1 MSPLRADDQIR
12 YLKGV
17 GPKRAEIL
25 ARLGIETVEDILR
38 LRPRRFVDRSEVVSV
53 AALEDGMTATVVGRV
68 ERVRLSAARSGSVVV
83 RAILRDNSG
92 SLQLLWFNQPYIA
105 NRLKDGT
112 LIVATGKVRFHPYY
126 GLQMTPQEWEPLA
139 DADATLLPVY
149 PLTSGISQRQLRRLV
164 SQALASVTLNE
175 YLPGWL
181 LARRLLPSIRTAY
194 RMLHFP
200 ETEKQ
205 FEEALRRFKYE
216 EFLLLQVGAL
226 ARRRF
231 LAAHTSHPIKTT
243 PKLRQRIISRFP
255 FRLTSAQNRAISQI
269 EADLTS
275 TRPMHRLLQGDVG
288 SGKTVVA
295 LYAMLLAV
303 GNHLQAALMAPTE
316 ILAEQHF
323 LFIRDVLKG
332 SRVRVVLLT
341 SSTPNRRQ
349 VVQQIKHG
357 YADIVVGTHALLSDV
372 VEFPRLALV
381 VIDEQH
387 RFGVAQRAL
396 LLEKAKVPHLLVMTA
411 TPIPRSLALTLFGD
425 TDVSVL
431 DEMPPGR
438 APVETRLMRMEEI
451 EKVVEVVRRRLQRGE
466 QGYIVCPAIEEG
478 EAWRGVLHAH
488 KWWSHKLAPFKVDVL
503 HGRMSAQER
512 ETVMRDFRSGK
523 TAALVAT
530 TVIEVGIDV
539 KGATV
544 MVIENAERFGLAQL
558 HQLRGRIGRGSKP
571 GLCILLHAH
580 QTEES
585 LQRLKVIASTN
596 DGFKIAEED
605 LRLRGTGEFF
615 GTRQSG
621 MHDLRFADIVHDLEL
636 LYAAREDAEEMLKKG
651 VPEATGKWLERKLGP
666 VWRLLLS

>member
-1 MSPLRADDQIR
+1 MSPLKTDDLIR

-25 ARLGIETVEDILR
+25 ARLGVETVEDILR
-38 LRPRRFVDRSEVVSV
+38 LRPRKFLDRSEVVSV
-53 AALEDGMTATVVGRV
+53 AALRDGMTATVVGRV
-68 ERVRLSAARSGSVVV
+68 EGVGLSAARRGTVLV
-83 RAILRDNSG
+83 RATLRDSSG

-112 LIVATGKVRFHPYY
+112 LIIATGKVRFHPYY

-139 DADATLLPVY
+139 DAATTLLPVY
-149 PLTSGISQRQLRRLV
+149 PLTRGISQRQLRHLV
-164 SQALASVTLNE
+164 LQALSLVALNE

-181 LARRLLPSIRTAY
+181 LARRLLPSIHAAY
-194 RMLHFP
+194 RMLHYP

-231 LAAHTSHPIKTT
+231 LAAHTSHPIRTST
-243 PKLRQRIISRFP
+243 KLHQRIISRFP
-255 FRLTSAQNRAISQI
+255 FKLTAAQNRAISQI
-269 EADLTS
+269 VADLTS

-303 GNHLQAALMAPTE
+303 GNRLQSALMAPTE

-323 LFIRDVLKG
+323 LFIREILKG
-332 SRVRVVLLT
+332 SRVRVALLT
-341 SSTPNRRQ
+341 SSTPNRKE
-349 VVQQIKHG
+349 VVQQIKGG
-357 YADIVVGTHALLSDV
+357 YVNIVVGTHALLSDV
-372 VEFPRLALV
+372 VEFPKLALV

-396 LLEKAKVPHLLVMTA
+396 LVEKAKVPHLLVMTA

-431 DEMPPGR
+431 DEMPPGK
-438 APVETRLMRMEEI
+438 APVETRLMRMEEV
-451 EKVVEVVRRRLQRGE
+451 EKAADIVRGRLQRGE
-466 QGYIVCPAIEEG
+466 QAYVVCPAIEEG
-478 EAWRGVLHAH
+478 EGWRGVLSAH
-488 KWWSHKLAPFKVDVL
+488 RWWSHKLAPFKVGVL

-512 ETVMRDFRSGK
+512 EKVMRDFRSGR

-544 MVIENAERFGLAQL
+544 MVIENAERYGLAQL

-571 GLCILLHAH
+571 GLCVLLCA
-580 QTEES
+580 QETEES

-621 MHDLRFADIVHDLEL
+621 MHDLRFADIASDLEL
-636 LYAAREDAEEMLKKG
+636 LYAAHEDAEEMLKRG
-651 VPEATGKWLERKLGP
+651 VPEATGRWLERKLGP